1 MKKIPTLFEREFKDH
16 NVVNVLSNVMKG
28 MEWVLDN
35 EGLATVK
42 YDGACCAV
50 LDGVFYK
57 RYDAKKRQIRS
68 GRRN

>member
-28 MEWVLDN
+28 MEWVLGN

-42 YDGACCAV
+42 YDGRMLCGLRWCV
-50 LDGVFYK
+50 LQK
-57 RYDAKKRQIRS
+57 I
-68 GRRN
+68 